1 MISNK
6 MLFGVL
12 ITTIGLV
19 FSAFSFIYAA
29 MNPWEWNGIGGLL
42 GSFLGTHMLIPFI
55 IGMLIMIVGLVLCF
69 LESYC
74 KCK

>member
-55 IGMLIMIVGLVLCF
+55 IGMLIMIVGIVLCF
-69 LESYC
+69 MEAYR